1 METVL
6 SFVTKFSDVVKK
18 HIEETKECIGKNI
31 VDSNA
36 TKTGICVD
44 RIKLAYGARFSLL
57 GYKYADVE
65 MKQLES
71 FNEDVLVCQGND
83 GNFFVPM
90 SDILAMG
97 SSLILVRTNLDR
109 PETGDMGRKKEETFR
124 KFFSTKESIKKIL
137 PGVEVNIHRRK
148 KKISSVLRLLH

>member
-18 HIEETKECIGKNI
+18 HIEETKECVGKSI

-57 GYKYADVE
+57 GQKYSDVE
-65 MKQLES
+65 AKQLEAFS
-71 FNEDVLVCQGND
+71 EDVLVCQGND
-83 GNFFVPM
+83 GNFFIPM

-97 SSLILVRTNLDR
+97 GSLILVRTALDR
-109 PETGDMGRKKEETFR
+109 PETGEMGRKKDEAYR
-124 KFFSTKESIKKIL
+124 KFFTAKESIKKIL
-137 PGVEVNIHRRK
+137 PGVENPIRRK
-148 KKISSVLRLLH
+148 KKKMSVFQLLH